1 MTYSVFIEVLR
12 AIVMA
17 QASSNYAKIRKSAWQ
32 RQQKYRLVNPKRV
45 RSAKRMTYKLKIV
58 EIVRALRMIDTN
70 APMGIY
76 YYVKPATDLTYP
88 AILVIFDIELEDR
101 YQISFHLPM
110 TGRGV
115 DNTAILPW
123 VGKGRSTHISRKY
136 GSRDC
141 ARILIDRFAL

>member
-1 MTYSVFIEVLR
+1 MTTPPFIEVLR

-17 QASSNYAKIRKSAWQ
+17 QASSNYAKLRKGTW
-32 RQQKYRLVNPKRV
+32 QQKYRLVNPKRV
-45 RSAKRMTYKLKIV
+45 RSAKRMTYKLKII

-70 APMGIY
+70 PPMGIY

-88 AILVIFDIELEDR
+88 CVLVIFDIELEDR

-115 DNTAILPW
+115 DNSAILPW
-123 VGKGRSTHISRKY
+123 VGKGRPTHLSRKY

-141 ARILIDRFAL
+141 ARILVDRFAL